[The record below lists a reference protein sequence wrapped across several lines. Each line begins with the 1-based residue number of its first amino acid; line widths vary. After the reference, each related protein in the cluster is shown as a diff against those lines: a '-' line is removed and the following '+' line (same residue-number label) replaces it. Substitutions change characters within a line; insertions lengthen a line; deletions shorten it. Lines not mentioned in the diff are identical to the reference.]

1 MKNPIREAL
10 PNVPGHW
17 FKGDVTDWN
26 GNYCGVGHV
35 MNMGGSHSNLMQA
48 ARIMDRV
55 ANELYPERAREWFAN
70 FNDHVDTTETEVLA
84 VMQKAANV
92 LDVERE
98 AEQVIANAFSFTEE
112 VDVLV

>member
-17 FKGDVTDWN
+17 FKGDVTDWY

-35 MNMGGSHSNLMQA
+35 MNVGGSHSNLMQA
-48 ARIMDRV
+48 ARTMDRV
-55 ANELYPERAREWFAN
+55 ANELYPERANGWFAT
-70 FNDHVDTTETEVLA
+70 FNDHADTTEAEVLA
-84 VMQKAANV
+84 VMKKAANV

-98 AEQVIANAFSFTEE
+98 TENILNNAFTEE